1 MRACSFVALSRREH
15 CFDDLDT
22 VKTFY
27 QDADG
32 LSVKS
37 GAVCFCDSDHC
48 NGYDLKSLEEKAKD
62 GNPSTSPGP
71 DTSLEEKAKDGNPR
85 TSPGPDTS
93 LEEKAKDGNQ
103 GNQPSQP
110 RATPGSD
117 ASKSVAV
124 TPSSSTFVAVTP
136 SFIICASLIL
146 KVVW

>member
-1 MRACSFVALSRREH
+1 MRACSFVALSWREN
-15 CFDDLDT
+15 CFDDLHT

-48 NGYDLKSLEEKAKD
+48 NGYDVK
-62 GNPSTSPGP
+62 
-71 DTSLEEKAKDGNPR
+71 
-85 TSPGPDTS
+85 S

-103 GNQPSQP
+103 GNQPWQP
-110 RATPGSD
+110 RTTPD
-117 ASKSVAV
+117 PD
-124 TPSSSTFVAVTP
+124 TSTSVAVTP

>member
-1 MRACSFVALSRREH
+1 MRACSFDALSWREY
-15 CFDDLDT
+15 CSDDLDT

-27 QDADG
+27 QDADV

-62 GNPSTSPGP
+62 GNPRTSPGP

-93 LEEKAKDGNQ
+93 LEDGNQ

-117 ASKSVAV
+117 TSKSVAV